1 MSIRHGDF
9 ADLAEWPATQ
19 AGLDGVLLDLG
30 VSSPQLDDAQRGFSF
45 RADAPLDMRMDPTS
59 GKSAAEFLAQASEA
73 EIADVLWKY
82 GEERMS
88 RRIAKAIVAR
98 RAENPVRTRT
108 SELAELVARVV
119 GGQKSGKHP
128 ATRTFQALRIAVNR
142 NSMRSI
148 ADSRARLP
156 GFGRAGV

>member
-1 MSIRHGDF
+1 M
-9 ADLAEWPATQ
+9 
-19 AGLDGVLLDLG
+19 
-30 VSSPQLDDAQRGFSF
+30 
-45 RADAPLDMRMDPTS
+45 
-59 GKSAAEFLAQASEA
+59 
-73 EIADVLWKY
+73 LWKY

-98 RAENPVRTRT
+98 RAENPVART

-128 ATRTFQALRIAVNR
+128 ATRTFQAIAHR
-142 NSMRSI
+142 SQSANSTRSI